1 MRKGIIFLLIGTM
14 LLAAGGCSNSK
25 ESSAGEDSNDIS
37 VMGESTDEGTS
48 SDSSNN
54 DLSEAEENEVED
66 TSKTYPNYFD
76 PSIERTG
83 YKMGT
88 IENGAKKDLVQVNIP
103 ANFNNLTVY
112 EKNLSDLTNDEI
124 SQEEALAGTDSP
136 VVNITATVRSQED
149 NNTTL
154 YFIMKDSKMT
164 LTEFI
169 NGFNAGTEFNW
180 NGHKCFL
187 LGYNDGYEGEKYGD
201 LTVFYEIVPDGNYMA
216 IGYTSI
222 AVEEGAVEELDIAD
236 SLCSLVDVL

>member
-1 MRKGIIFLLIGTM
+1 MRKVAVFMSLLIGASM
-14 LLAAGGCSNSK
+14 LIGGCNSK
-25 ESSAGEDSNDIS
+25 ENETVGDSTDISVEESTVGEDSS
-37 VMGESTDEGTS
+37 EESG
-48 SDSSNN
+48 N
-54 DLSEAEENEVED
+54 LPEESED
-66 TSKTYPNYFD
+66 TSKSYPDYFD
-76 PSIERTG
+76 SSIERTG
-83 YKMGT
+83 YKMGI
-88 IENGAKKDLVQVNIP
+88 IENNAKKDLVQVNIP
-103 ANFNNLTVY
+103 ASFNSLTVY
-112 EKNLSDLTNDEI
+112 EKNLADLTNDEI
-124 SQEEALAGTDSP
+124 SQEEALSGTDNP
-136 VVNITATVRSQED
+136 IVNITASVRSQED

-222 AVEEGAVEELDIAD
+222 AVEEGAVKELDIAD